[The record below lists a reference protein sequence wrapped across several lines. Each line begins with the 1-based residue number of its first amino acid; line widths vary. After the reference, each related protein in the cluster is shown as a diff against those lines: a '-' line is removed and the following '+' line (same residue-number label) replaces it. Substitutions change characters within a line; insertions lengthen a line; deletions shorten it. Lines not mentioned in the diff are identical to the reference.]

1 MHSACAFHIGKAHRI
16 CQDYAV
22 AGSTNGSLFVV
33 LADGCSSS
41 PDTDIGARLLAQSA
55 RCLLPEPTASAAAW
69 GAYHD
74 AAIHKAA
81 DCAEILGLPPT
92 CLDATLLTVI
102 ASDGGAFT
110 ACCHGDG
117 VVVLGRQDGGL
128 EVSAISYAASY
139 PFYPSYRLDKARR
152 RQWDAQAGNEKR
164 VQSWRLGPEG
174 VPTEDMRLSI
184 RDLELFTGTAEDYC
198 FVAVL
203 SDGVQAF
210 TETLET
216 DTSRTPRPVPLLDVL
231 TNLMAFK
238 SSRGE
243 FVQRRVTAF
252 FKDCAARRRQHHDDF
267 SLGVVWL
274 GEE

>member
-1 MHSACAFHIGKAHRI
+1 MHSDCASHIGKTHRI

-22 AGSTNGSLFVV
+22 AGSTNDGAFVV

-41 PDTDIGARLLAQSA
+41 PDTDIGARLVAQSA
-55 RCLLPEPTASAAAW
+55 RGLLPEPTASAADW
-69 GAYHD
+69 VAYHD
-74 AAIHKAA
+74 AAIHKAV
-81 DCAEILGLPPT
+81 DCAEILGLPMT

-102 ASDGGAFT
+102 ASNSVVA

-128 EVSAISYAASY
+128 EVFAISYAASY
-139 PFYPSYRLDKARR
+139 PFYPSYRLDKARG
-152 RQWDAQAGNEKR
+152 RQWDVQVGNEKR

-174 VPTEDMRLSI
+174 VRTEDIRLS
-184 RDLELFTGTAEDYC
+184 RSDLELFTGAAEDYR
-198 FVAVL
+198 FAAVL
-203 SDGVQAF
+203 SDGAQSF

-216 DTSRTPRPVPLLDVL
+216 DTSRTPRSVSLLDVL

-252 FKDCAARRRQHHDDF
+252 LKDCAVRRRPHQDDF
-267 SLGVVWL
+267 ALGVVWL
-274 GEE
+274 GEG